1 MPSEREHR
9 AVVADDVALLRLGI
23 AAVLEPLG
31 FDIVA
36 ESSLG
41 RPVPKL
47 AEDGAVDLVVLGA
60 VADLPLAEIVKRC
73 KQVPEPPLV
82 LVLVPR
88 THRDELGALLSYDA
102 NGLVVRNLP
111 TEELALSVERV
122 MKGERV
128 VAPALLSTL
137 VGAMGPVNDEAVDE
151 SSLTVREREVLALL
165 AEGQS
170 NREIASSLYVS
181 LPTVKTHLAHIYA
194 KLGAKN
200 RNEALGRAV
209 ALGLLG

>member
-1 MPSEREHR
+1 
-9 AVVADDVALLRLGI
+9 
-23 AAVLEPLG
+23 
-31 FDIVA
+31 
-36 ESSLG
+36 
-41 RPVPKL
+41 
-47 AEDGAVDLVVLGA
+47 
-60 VADLPLAEIVKRC
+60 
-73 KQVPEPPLV
+73 
-82 LVLVPR
+82 
-88 THRDELGALLSYDA
+88 
-102 NGLVVRNLP
+102 
-111 TEELALSVERV
+111 

-137 VGAMGPVNDEAVDE
+137 VGAMGPVNEDVDE

>member
-1 MPSEREHR
+1 MSLEREYR

-31 FDIVA
+31 FDITA
-36 ESSLG
+36 ETSLG
-41 RPVPKL
+41 RPVPRL
-47 AEDGAVDLVVLGA
+47 AEEAAAHLVVLGA
-60 VADLPLAEIVKRC
+60 VGDLPLAEIVKRC
-73 KQVPEPPLV
+73 KQLAEPPLV

-88 THRDELGALLSYDA
+88 THRDELGSLLSFDA

-111 TEELALSVERV
+111 TEELALAVERV

-137 VGAMGPVNDEAVDE
+137 VGAMGPVNDDVDE

-165 AEGQS
+165 AEGHS

>member
-1 MPSEREHR
+1 MPNEREHR

-41 RPVPKL
+41 RPVPRL
-47 AEDGAVDLVVLGA
+47 AEESTADLVVLGA

-73 KQVPEPPLV
+73 KQAPEPPLV

-137 VGAMGPVNDEAVDE
+137 VGAMGPVNDDAVDE